1 MEKIYLIRHGES
13 QWNTI
18 KKIQGQ
24 KDIPLTKKGLNQAH
38 LIGNRLISENID
50 KIYSSDLKRA
60 YITAKIIGNK
70 IGLEATAMKEF
81 REMNFGVWE
90 GMTNKEIL
98 EKSYNEMEI
107 WRKNPEKL
115 NLEKAESL
123 EMVQERAMNGIN
135 KIINEN
141 KEKNNILVVSHG
153 ATIKTIILGLLNIDL
168 THFKNLTINNV
179 GLTII
184 EFREYNPV
192 IKILNDTCHLKEC
205 L

>member
-1 MEKIYLIRHGES
+1 MKKIYLVRHGES
-13 QWNTI
+13 QWNPI

-24 KDIPLTKKGLNQAH
+24 TDIPLTKKGLNQAH

-60 YITAKIIGNK
+60 YTTAKIIGNK
-70 IGLEATAMKEF
+70 IKLEVTIMKEF
-81 REMNFGVWE
+81 REINFGIWE
-90 GMTNKEIL
+90 GMTNEELLQNFYDEIQ
-98 EKSYNEMEI
+98 I
-107 WRKNPEKL
+107 WRRNPEKL
-115 NLEKAESL
+115 SLEKSESL
-123 EMVQERAMNGIN
+123 QMLQERAMKGIN
-135 KIINEN
+135 NIIAEN
-141 KEKNNILVVSHG
+141 KEKSNILVVSHG

-168 THFKNLTINNV
+168 THFKNLTISNT

-192 IKILNDTCHLKEC
+192 IKILNDICHLKEC